1 LKSILDG
8 LIIVLA
14 VCYNEQGNEDETY
27 RAEVERIEDEVK
39 RLEDKVKRLEDEI
52 NTAETFANAYQLAYE
67 MVTTDLLCR
76 REHLILLAKKD
87 RAHAATARSRM
98 GGLKSIQEGLK
109 DKIIELAV
117 RYIVQ
122 EIVEDTYRAD
132 VRRIEDEVKR
142 LEDKVKRLE
151 DKVKRLEDEIN
162 TAETFAN
169 TYQLAY

>member
-1 LKSILDG
+1 
-8 LIIVLA
+8 
-14 VCYNEQGNEDETY
+14 
-27 RAEVERIEDEVK
+27 
-39 RLEDKVKRLEDEI
+39 
-52 NTAETFANAYQLAYE
+52 
-67 MVTTDLLCR
+67 
-76 REHLILLAKKD
+76 
-87 RAHAATARSRM
+87 M

-151 DKVKRLEDEIN
+151 DKVKRLEDKVKRLEDEIH